1 MADRAWTRA
10 PRGLLV
16 LAGVG
21 FVFMATPILGML
33 LRAPWGDAAQ
43 DLTSPAALT
52 ALRLSLEVS
61 LAATGVAMIVGF
73 PLAWVLARIPFPGR
87 SVVRAVAIL
96 PLVLPPVVAGVA
108 LFAGLG
114 RRGLI
119 GRWLAQLGITLPFTT
134 AGAVVA
140 AAFVASPLLVLS
152 LESGLRSLDSRLE
165 AAATT
170 MGASRWYVL
179 RRVTLP
185 LLRPQLIAGLVLTW
199 ARALG
204 EFGATITFAGNLQG
218 RTQTLPLA
226 VYQILQSDPGGAIMV
241 SLLLVAVSLVALVSL
256 RGRILA
262 TG

>member
-1 MADRAWTRA
+1 MVDRAWTRA

-16 LAGVG
+16 LAGLG

-33 LRAPWGDAAQ
+33 LRAPWGDAAA
-43 DLTSPAALT
+43 DLTSPQALT

-119 GRWLAQLGITLPFTT
+119 GRWL
-134 AGAVVA
+134 
-140 AAFVASPLLVLS
+140 
-152 LESGLRSLDSRLE
+152 
-165 AAATT
+165 
-170 MGASRWYVL
+170 
-179 RRVTLP
+179 
-185 LLRPQLIAGLVLTW
+185 
-199 ARALG
+199 
-204 EFGATITFAGNLQG
+204 
-218 RTQTLPLA
+218 
-226 VYQILQSDPGGAIMV
+226 
-241 SLLLVAVSLVALVSL
+241 
-256 RGRILA
+256 
-262 TG
+262 

>member
-1 MADRAWTRA
+1 
-10 PRGLLV
+10 
-16 LAGVG
+16 
-21 FVFMATPILGML
+21 
-33 LRAPWGDAAQ
+33 
-43 DLTSPAALT
+43 
-52 ALRLSLEVS
+52 
-61 LAATGVAMIVGF
+61 
-73 PLAWVLARIPFPGR
+73 
-87 SVVRAVAIL
+87 
-96 PLVLPPVVAGVA
+96 
-108 LFAGLG
+108 
-114 RRGLI
+114 
-119 GRWLAQLGITLPFTT
+119 
-134 AGAVVA
+134 
-140 AAFVASPLLVLS
+140 
-152 LESGLRSLDSRLE
+152 
-165 AAATT
+165 

-241 SLLLVAVSLVALVSL
+241 SLLLVAGSLVALVSL